1 MRWVIRQLL
10 FHFTALILTASI
22 VPGFDIG
29 STYENIAIAT
39 VALSVINVFVKPI
52 VKILFLPLNMIT
64 LNLFSIVINIAV
76 VFGLTKVVPTV
87 TISSWYFSGVSVSG
101 FVIPEFEFTV
111 IYTYVL
117 VSVIITT
124 IIAILNWVTS

>member
-10 FHFTALILTASI
+10 FHFTALILTATI
-22 VPGFDIG
+22 VPGFSIG

-39 VALSVINVFVKPI
+39 AALSVINVFIKPI

-87 TISSWYFSGVSVSG
+87 TISSWYFSGFTFNG
-101 FVIPEFEFTV
+101 FTIPAFEFTV
-111 IYTYVL
+111 LYTFIL
-117 VSVIITT
+117 VSIIITL